1 MSLLAPPR
9 ASLLAPSVR
18 SRSPAQRWR
27 DRRRSGAVQRTV
39 DRLVPPPRR
48 AFAKHG
54 RSLIIPPARVE
65 NAQHIEIGDDVIVH
79 EHVWF
84 SVVPHFAEITPRL
97 VIEDGVRIGR
107 CCQLSV
113 VGSTTI
119 ECGAIIGDFVQIGD
133 TFHPYDVED
142 RMAALVPPVP
152 VRIGRGAV
160 LGSHVVV
167 LPGVTIGE
175 GAYVEH
181 HAVVSGDVPPGAYVA
196 GYPARPPRPTT
207 EIDDGNDSP

>member
-1 MSLLAPPR
+1 MDHRR
-9 ASLLAPSVR
+9 AA
-18 SRSPAQRWR
+18 
-27 DRRRSGAVQRTV
+27 AVQRKV
-39 DRLVPPPRR
+39 DRLVPPPPH
-48 AFAKHG
+48 AFARFG
-54 RSLIIPPARVE
+54 RALIIPPARVE
-65 NAQHIEIGDDVIVH
+65 SPQHIEIGDDVVVH

-84 SVVPHFAEITPRL
+84 SVVPYFPDVTPRL
-97 VIEDGVRIGR
+97 IIEDGVRIGR

-119 ECGAIIGDFVQIGD
+119 ERGAIVGDFVQIGD

-142 RMAALVPPVP
+142 RMAALVRPVP

-181 HAVVSGDVPPGAYVA
+181 HAVVSSDVPAGAYVA
-196 GYPARPPRPTT
+196 GYPARPPRPAA
-207 EIDDGNDSP
+207 DAGAGRPQ